1 MRRLVILSAIVLYSC
16 GGGGG
21 GVKEKEGESFV
32 NPEPNI
38 PLECYTDTGI
48 VRYGKAIAN
57 PCYVCHTQANTP
69 YANEKSDMD
78 LTLNY
83 SFPEKILKIGNPWLN
98 AIRPDLTL
106 AGVDVP
112 SDAEVQSYIRQDNWS
127 FAYRNRG
134 SGDLKYFPDVPP
146 LYSYTGGGYNLAN
159 IDMEGFVLDPETGE
173 YTGWRVFKWKPFPGF
188 FPTNGRIDSTLIR
201 LDRPFRESGG
211 VFNKEIYK
219 KNLAIVECAVK
230 GVKPGEVCRN
240 TEVGD
245 FTMPEHYEG
254 DASGVVVITYQYPP
268 GTEFAHPLYYLDP
281 SNTISYKSLRIR
293 EMRYMKKLA
302 YADVQKGGEEE
313 ERSFFWDKGLVFN
326 DSKNWIM
333 AGFIEDKDG
342 RLRPQSAQE
351 MKFCV
356 ACHGGIG
363 GTVDATFTY
372 WRKVPGA
379 DGWME
384 QDYNLSVK
392 NIKDWTYA
400 SLEGDTGPE
409 IKKLLPL
416 VKGEYQLYFSMTNG
430 GDHFRSN
437 EEIRSRISKDVNKI
451 SFILSPQDNIITNPS
466 LINYLDDEGY
476 IKPELFLPSPERAY
490 GIDKQYMRVVK
501 SQRFIFGRDV
511 FDRPFGVSSGGNSLE
526 KLDTVKSTGVKEA
539 GIWAFIKTLLFLK

>member
-1 MRRLVILSAIVLYSC
+1 MRRLVLLSAIVLYSC

-21 GVKEKEGESFV
+21 GVKEGESFV

-69 YANEKSDMD
+69 YANEKSDME
-78 LTLNY
+78 LTLRY

-146 LYSYTGGGYNLAN
+146 LYSYTGGGYSLAN
-159 IDMEGFVLDPETGE
+159 IDTEGFVLDPETGE

-219 KNLAIVECAVK
+219 RNLALVECAVK
-230 GVKPGEVCRN
+230 GVKPGEVCKG

-254 DASGVVVITYQYPP
+254 DASGVPVITYQYPP

-281 SNTISYKSLRIR
+281 SNTIS
-293 EMRYMKKLA
+293 
-302 YADVQKGGEEE
+302 
-313 ERSFFWDKGLVFN
+313 
-326 DSKNWIM
+326 
-333 AGFIEDKDG
+333 
-342 RLRPQSAQE
+342 
-351 MKFCV
+351 
-356 ACHGGIG
+356 
-363 GTVDATFTY
+363 
-372 WRKVPGA
+372 
-379 DGWME
+379 
-384 QDYNLSVK
+384 
-392 NIKDWTYA
+392 
-400 SLEGDTGPE
+400 
-409 IKKLLPL
+409 
-416 VKGEYQLYFSMTNG
+416 
-430 GDHFRSN
+430 
-437 EEIRSRISKDVNKI
+437 
-451 SFILSPQDNIITNPS
+451 
-466 LINYLDDEGY
+466 
-476 IKPELFLPSPERAY
+476 
-490 GIDKQYMRVVK
+490 
-501 SQRFIFGRDV
+501 
-511 FDRPFGVSSGGNSLE
+511 
-526 KLDTVKSTGVKEA
+526 
-539 GIWAFIKTLLFLK
+539 

>member
-1 MRRLVILSAIVLYSC
+1 METLPRL
-16 GGGGG
+16 
-21 GVKEKEGESFV
+21 
-32 NPEPNI
+32 
-38 PLECYTDTGI
+38 
-48 VRYGKAIAN
+48 
-57 PCYVCHTQANTP
+57 
-69 YANEKSDMD
+69 
-78 LTLNY
+78 
-83 SFPEKILKIGNPWLN
+83 
-98 AIRPDLTL
+98 
-106 AGVDVP
+106 
-112 SDAEVQSYIRQDNWS
+112 
-127 FAYRNRG
+127 
-134 SGDLKYFPDVPP
+134 
-146 LYSYTGGGYNLAN
+146 
-159 IDMEGFVLDPETGE
+159 
-173 YTGWRVFKWKPFPGF
+173 

-230 GVKPGEVCRN
+230 GVKPGEVCRD

-254 DASGVVVITYQYPP
+254 DASGVPVITYQYPP
-268 GTEFAHPLYYLDP
+268 GTEFAHPIYYLDP
-281 SNTISYKSLRIR
+281 QNTISFKSLRIK

-302 YADVQKGGEEE
+302 YADVQRSGEKE

-326 DSKNWIM
+326 NSKNWIM
-333 AGFIEDKDG
+333 VGFIEDKDG

-384 QDYNLSVK
+384 QDYNLRVK

-400 SLEGDTGPE
+400 SLEGNTGPE

-416 VKGEYQLYFSMTNG
+416 VRGEYQLYFSMTNG

-451 SFILSPQDNIITNPS
+451 SFILSPEDNIITNPS
-466 LINYLDDEGY
+466 LINYLDDGGY